1 MDQMQKVI
9 ELGRVIRERKSKPLK
24 QPLRQLTIVH
34 PDTAVLHSLKGEL
47 SEYIYQEVNVRDLAT
62 CSNPQKF
69 GSLRAE
75 PIFAVIL
82 LPLDMQPTRF
92 CLQVYQASFTC
103 LYPFLHIYE
112 GPLQFFCQASNMQRN
127 KAELHHKIGEI

>member
-82 LPLDMQPTRF
+82 LPLDMQPTS
-92 CLQVYQASFTC
+92 LSSMSPSLSSIIHLPLPLSA
-103 LYPFLHIYE
+103 HI
-112 GPLQFFCQASNMQRN
+112 
-127 KAELHHKIGEI
+127 